1 MLGIVAVV
9 IGLAWRVSPWF
20 LLSLLVLFPAWNNV
34 ALFVAGLV
42 RPLLSGREHVDVVVE
57 HDRIGQRVGTAWHWV
72 PLAEVDR
79 VTRLGGVWAVLKFS
93 DISIYVPA
101 SAIDE
106 TCVAHIKAKSRQADT
121 SGAE

>member
-20 LLSLLVLFPAWNNV
+20 LLAFFLLFPAWNNA
-34 ALFVAGLV
+34 ALFVAGLL
-42 RPLLSGREHVDVVVE
+42 RPLLFGRQHVDIVVE
-57 HDRIGQRVGTAWHWV
+57 QDRVGQQVGATWHWV

-93 DISIYVPA
+93 DISIYLPA
-101 SAIDE
+101 SAVDP
-106 TCVAHIKAKSRQADT
+106 TCITHIQAKSRQPHPG
-121 SGAE
+121 GAK